1 MRMIG
6 MGLLSA
12 GLLLGAAIQAQVTT
26 TAPAKQ
32 DSKVKPAKAEA
43 TAGAAAPTVTLIE
56 GQKVKP
62 DEAMIFTRS
71 VLIEEGPSVAA
82 MSENQE
88 NIDTVRYNMNSY
100 RIGYALPAE
109 KVGERFVFSGPVK
122 GWRATSTGYS
132 SAWPPFTYLAS
143 RKETM
148 RRAKLLQPIIQAEP
162 IDEMNNLRVYFLPSL
177 EGHDGKQYQ
186 IVPTAVAF
194 FIHPKTGHR
203 MTVLIRGDRTYG
215 TVNKPLAATSD
226 VYVKE
231 LDSYSA
237 GPLGLGKARVPSI
250 FYIKSVK
257 SDVEP
262 FAEGDNFDRLM
273 STVLAAHEAG
283 PLATDDF
290 KALFHEMTRY
300 TGGAPE

>member
-1 MRMIG
+1 MG
-6 MGLLSA
+6 FLTVGLLFGTA
-12 GLLLGAAIQAQVTT
+12 LQAQETT
-26 TAPAKQ
+26 TTPTPNDA
-32 DSKVKPAKAEA
+32 KVKPAKAEA
-43 TAGAAAPTVTLIE
+43 NPGAAAPTVTLIE

-71 VLIEEGPSVAA
+71 VLVEQGPAVAA

-88 NIDTVRYNMNSY
+88 NIDTVRYNMNTY

-109 KVGERFVFSGPVK
+109 KVGERFIFSGPVK
-122 GWRATSTGYS
+122 GWRATSTGDS
-132 SAWPPFTYLAS
+132 SAWPPFTYLAA

-162 IDEMNNLRVYFLPSL
+162 IDEMNNLRVYYLPSL
-177 EGHDGKQYQ
+177 EGHDGKQYE

-194 FIHPKTGHR
+194 FIHPTTGHR
-203 MTVLIRGDRTYG
+203 MTVLLRSGRTYG
-215 TVNKPLAATSD
+215 AVNKPLAATSEI
-226 VYVKE
+226 YVKE

-237 GPLGLGKARVPSI
+237 GPLGLGKARVPSV
-250 FYIKSVK
+250 FYVKSVK

-262 FAEGDNFDRLM
+262 FAEGDNFDKLM
-273 STVLAAHEAG
+273 ATVLAAHDAG

-290 KALFHEMTRY
+290 KALFREMTRY
-300 TGGAPE
+300 TGGAAE

>member
-1 MRMIG
+1 MSRTAMDSLIVV
-6 MGLLSA
+6 
-12 GLLLGAAIQAQVTT
+12 LLLTAAVVAQE
-26 TAPAKQ
+26 TATPPTSKDA
-32 DSKVKPAKAEA
+32 KVKPAKAEA
-43 TAGAAAPTVTLIE
+43 NPGAAAPTVTLIE

-62 DEAMIFTRS
+62 EEAMVFTRS
-71 VLIEEGPSVAA
+71 VLIEEGPAVAA

-88 NIDTVRYNMNSY
+88 NIDTVRYNMNTY

-109 KVGERFVFSGPVK
+109 MVGERHVFSGPVK
-122 GWRATSTGYS
+122 GWRATSTGDS

-148 RRAKLLQPIIQAEP
+148 RRAKLLQPIILAEP
-162 IDEMNNLRVYFLPSL
+162 IDEMNNLRVYYLPSL

-186 IVPTAVAF
+186 IAPTAIAF
-194 FIHPKTGHR
+194 FIHPKTGQR
-203 MTVLIRGDRTYG
+203 MTVLIRSGRTYG
-215 TVNKPLAATSD
+215 AVNKPLSGTSQ

-262 FAEGDNFDRLM
+262 FAEGDNFDKLM
-273 STVLAAHEAG
+273 GTVLAAHEAG

-290 KALFHEMTRY
+290 KALFREMTRY
-300 TGGAPE
+300 TGGGE